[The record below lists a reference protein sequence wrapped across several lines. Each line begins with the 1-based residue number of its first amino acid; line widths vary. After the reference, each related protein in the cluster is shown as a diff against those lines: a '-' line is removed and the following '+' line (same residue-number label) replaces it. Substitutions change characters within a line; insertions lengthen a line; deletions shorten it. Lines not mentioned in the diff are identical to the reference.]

1 MLQVRCAHPTGTGEP
16 GQPLRRCA
24 PAPPFAPTQ
33 LFELRRCCAWLIKIR
48 EHTVLSYL
56 KRTCFRFAAL
66 SLRVQGSRRATPQSA
81 AAASSPLRT
90 ETPLRDVPVLRSA
103 YFHKEYTVLFAPKR
117 STFRFAARTLRV
129 QGSQGSPS
137 GGAAEGKTPAQEI
150 AARALEAGNRDLYCI
165 GGMSPCSVRAALR
178 SWWRRA
184 YSS

>member
-16 GQPLRRCA
+16 RQPLSPLRRTAPLTQGSRRATPQALRASSPYIGEPGQPLGPLRWT
-24 PAPPFAPTQ
+24 APPFAPTQ

-56 KRTCFRFAAL
+56 KRTCFRFAA
-66 SLRVQGSRRATPQSA
+66 
-81 AAASSPLRT
+81 
-90 ETPLRDVPVLRSA
+90 
-103 YFHKEYTVLFAPKR
+103 
-117 STFRFAARTLRV
+117 RTLRV
-129 QGSQGSPS
+129 QGSQGKPS

>member
-1 MLQVRCAHPTGTGEP
+1 MSVFFRLLGGKVFGVFPARHPLSLPRQTA
-16 GQPLRRCA
+16 PLA
-24 PAPPFAPTQ
+24 QGSHGLTLPARSRSARFRPYRATVFRWAGGAKLPPFFAPECFFKTS
-33 LFELRRCCAWLIKIR
+33 RCSGRLI
-48 EHTVLSYL
+48 
-56 KRTCFRFAAL
+56 
-66 SLRVQGSRRATPQSA
+66 
-81 AAASSPLRT
+81 
-90 ETPLRDVPVLRSA
+90 
-103 YFHKEYTVLFAPKR
+103 FHKEYTVLFAPKR